1 MDTRA
6 HPSNAGALRVRAT
19 TLKAP
24 ETTRTSRVRFAPVT
38 TLQRLQKQRDRI
50 VRLQR
55 RWEGIKTDLSPQF
68 SRKHSMYPLKLFVSY
83 HLTHCLYSRDDLHRS
98 VVCDPFD
105 YHARSRLTHFG
116 ARFLGGVIGTGL
128 FLGSAV
134 RGPSVG
140 IEISSDLILF
150 MIGRSA
156 QWRPHRSLAR
166 VYDSRKCGILPLRFD
181 RGDVSLLVSSST
193 LVIRNSADIPSLSP
207 NVGGV
212 IGLADLYVDPALG
225 FSLGWAAWVS
235 HASYV
240 ISVEAHTD

>member
-1 MDTRA
+1 MQVHCECGRRHSKPPRLPGLLACDLRRSPPCNGSRSSATASSVCSADGRA
-6 HPSNAGALRVRAT
+6 SRPTYLPNSLVNTVCIPSNDSC
-19 TLKAP
+19 
-24 ETTRTSRVRFAPVT
+24 RTILLTVC
-38 TLQRLQKQRDRI
+38 I
-50 VRLQR
+50 VGMISIGQLFM
-55 RWEGIKTDLSPQF
+55 SPLI
-68 SRKHSMYPLKLFVSY
+68 Y
-83 HLTHCLYSRDDLHRS
+83 
-98 VVCDPFD
+98 
-105 YHARSRLTHFG
+105 ARSQLTPLG

-134 RGPSVG
+134 RGPSIG
-140 IEISSDLILF
+140 TDILSDLISSI
-150 MIGRSA
+150 IGRSA

-166 VYDSRKCGILPLRFD
+166 IYDSRKCGILPMRFD